1 MPMISWSGGVFAT
14 ASPLPIDMASA
25 RIHAPSK
32 EVFSYLCLPVLLGY
46 MLPDGGIF
54 GLSGLPGRRLD
65 KRSAIGYLFFKSV
78 VANGIGFDIRKINV
92 FTETRT
98 L

>member
-32 EVFSYLCLPVLLGY
+32 EVFFISLFACTVGY

-65 KRSAIGYLFFKSV
+65 KRSAIGYLFF
-78 VANGIGFDIRKINV
+78 
-92 FTETRT
+92 
-98 L
+98 

>member
-1 MPMISWSGGVFAT
+1 
-14 ASPLPIDMASA
+14 
-25 RIHAPSK
+25 
-32 EVFSYLCLPVLLGY
+32 

>member
-1 MPMISWSGGVFAT
+1 MAAFSAYPVYRAAGSISA
-14 ASPLPIDMASA
+14 
-25 RIHAPSK
+25 APS
-32 EVFSYLCLPVLLGY
+32 
-46 MLPDGGIF
+46 GI
-54 GLSGLPGRRLD
+54 
-65 KRSAIGYLFFKSV
+65 YFFKSV